1 MSTKNLQKTLLALLA
16 ILTFAACSKDVDK
29 STDTSTDIV
38 SENSKKSETNDE
50 SSNETNK
57 ETNANDEGKEDTAD
71 VTNMIEDGTY
81 TSSLEPGRNGER
93 EADGSWANVYDMAID
108 KDMLIVK
115 GSLDFFSD
123 DDTSSE
129 AKPLENQVNV
139 FKIDDATQFT
149 TQSNSNT
156 ETNTHSQE
164 EFISMYNETK
174 DQQLALFVQV
184 ANGTVME
191 VHMGLK

>member
-1 MSTKNLQKTLLALLA
+1 MNKKKLQKTLLALLA
-16 ILTFAACSKDVDK
+16 ILTFSACSKDSEK
-29 STDTSTDIV
+29 SADTSTEIV
-38 SENSKKSETNDE
+38 SENNDE
-50 SSNETNK
+50 NSNETNI
-57 ETNANDEGKEDTAD
+57 ETNTNDEDKEDTAD
-71 VTNMIEDGTY
+71 GINMIDDGTY

-93 EADGSWANVYDMAID
+93 EADGSWANVYDIAID
-108 KDMLIVK
+108 GDKLIVK
-115 GSLDFFSD
+115 GSLDFFPD

-139 FKIDDATQFT
+139 FKMDNASQFT
-149 TQSNSNT
+149 TQSNSSS

-164 EFISMYNETK
+164 EFLSMYNETK

-184 ANGTVME
+184 ADGRVME

>member
-1 MSTKNLQKTLLALLA
+1 MNKKKLQKTLLALLA

-38 SENSKKSETNDE
+38 NENSKQSETNDE

-57 ETNANDEGKEDTAD
+57 ETNANEEGKEDTAD
-71 VTNMIEDGTY
+71 GTNMIDDGTY

-149 TQSNSNT
+149 TQSNSST
-156 ETNTHSQE
+156 ETNTLSQE

>member
-1 MSTKNLQKTLLALLA
+1 MNKKKLQKTLLALLA
-16 ILTFAACSKDVDK
+16 ILTFSACSKDLDK
-29 STDTSTDIV
+29 FTDTSTETV
-38 SENSKKSETNDE
+38 SENSKQNETKDE

-57 ETNANDEGKEDTAD
+57 ETNTNDEEKEDTAD
-71 VTNMIEDGTY
+71 GVNMIDDGTY

-93 EADGSWANVYDMAID
+93 EADGSWANIYDIAID
-108 KDMLIVK
+108 GDKLIVK
-115 GSLDFFSD
+115 GSLDFFPD

-149 TQSNSNT
+149 TQSNASS

-164 EFISMYNETK
+164 EFLSMYNETK

-184 ANGTVME
+184 ANGTVIE

>member
-1 MSTKNLQKTLLALLA
+1 MNTKNLQKTLLALLA
-16 ILTFAACSKDVDK
+16 ILTFAACSKDLDK

-38 SENSKKSETNDE
+38 SENSKQSETNDE

-71 VTNMIEDGTY
+71 GINMIEDGTY

-93 EADGSWANVYDMAID
+93 EADGSWANVYDIAID

-139 FKIDDATQFT
+139 FKMDNASQFT
-149 TQSNSNT
+149 TQSNASS

-164 EFISMYNETK
+164 EFLSMYNETK

>member
-1 MSTKNLQKTLLALLA
+1 MNVKNLQKTLLALLA
-16 ILTFAACSKDVDK
+16 ILTFAACSKDLDK
-29 STDTSTDIV
+29 STDTSTEIV
-38 SENSKKSETNDE
+38 SEDSNQSETNDE

-57 ETNANDEGKEDTAD
+57 EANTNDEGKEDTAD
-71 VTNMIEDGTY
+71 GTNMIDDGTY

-93 EADGSWANVYDMAID
+93 ESDGSWANIYDIAID

-139 FKIDDATQFT
+139 FKINDATKFT
-149 TQSNSNT
+149 TQSNSST
-156 ETNTHSQE
+156 ETNTHSKE
-164 EFISMYNETK
+164 EFLSMYNETK
-174 DQQLALFVQV
+174 DEQLALFVQV
-184 ANGTVME
+184 ADGRVIE

>member
-1 MSTKNLQKTLLALLA
+1 MNKKKLQKTLLALLA
-16 ILTFAACSKDVDK
+16 ILTFAACSKDLDK
-29 STDTSTDIV
+29 STDTSTETV
-38 SENSKKSETNDE
+38 SE
-50 SSNETNK
+50 NK
-57 ETNANDEGKEDTAD
+57 ETNTNDEDKGDTAD
-71 VTNMIEDGTY
+71 GVNMIDDGTY

-93 EADGSWANVYDMAID
+93 EADGSWANVYDIAID
-108 KDMLIVK
+108 GDKLIVK
-115 GSLDFFSD
+115 GSLDFFPD

-139 FKIDDATQFT
+139 FKIDNASQFT
-149 TQSNSNT
+149 TQSNSSS

>member
-1 MSTKNLQKTLLALLA
+1 MNKKKLQKTLLALLA
-16 ILTFAACSKDVDK
+16 ILTFAACSKD
-29 STDTSTDIV
+29 SEESADTSTEIV
-38 SENSKKSETNDE
+38 SEDSNQSETNDE
-50 SSNETNK
+50 SSNKTNK
-57 ETNANDEGKEDTAD
+57 EANANDEGKEDTAD
-71 VTNMIEDGTY
+71 GTNMIKDGTY

-123 DDTSSE
+123 DDTNSE

-139 FKIDDATQFT
+139 FKIDNASQFT
-149 TQSNSNT
+149 TQSNSNS

-164 EFISMYNETK
+164 EFLNMYNETK

>member
-1 MSTKNLQKTLLALLA
+1 MNKKKLQKTLLALLA
-16 ILTFAACSKDVDK
+16 ILTFAACSKDSEK
-29 STDTSTDIV
+29 SADTSTEIV
-38 SENSKKSETNDE
+38 SENNDE
-50 SSNETNK
+50 NSNETNK
-57 ETNANDEGKEDTAD
+57 ETNTNDDEEKEDTAD
-71 VTNMIEDGTY
+71 GVNMIDDGTY

-93 EADGSWANVYDMAID
+93 EADGSWANVYDIAID
-108 KDMLIVK
+108 SNKLIVK
-115 GSLDFFSD
+115 GSLDFFPD

-139 FKIDDATQFT
+139 FKIDNASQFT
-149 TQSNSNT
+149 TQSNASS

-164 EFISMYNETK
+164 EFLNMYNETK